1 MTLVNTTFAVEP
13 QTDPQLR
20 RWITGVFFKDAT
32 EKGGFTAPLF
42 SRILGADSD
51 CAASYAVQMQCESLE
66 CAKIWF
72 ESGDGARLLRSLRH
86 EHGDSVVWFTTYM
99 EIIK

>member
-13 QTDPQLR
+13 ESDPQLR
-20 RWITGVFFKDAT
+20 RWITGVFLKNAT

-66 CAKIWF
+66 NAMTWM
-72 ESGDGARLLRSLRH
+72 ESGEGARLLRTLRH
-86 EHGDSVVWFTTYM
+86 EQGESIVWFTTYM
-99 EIIK
+99 EIIR